1 MKRLPEIR
9 AADIASLL
17 VVVGLGAQGYGLY
30 EWLGMWCPFLVVGTE
45 VAVMGLVGVLRHA
58 G

>member
-1 MKRLPEIR
+1 MKIKVRP
-9 AADIASLL
+9 ADIASLL

-30 EWLGMWCPFLVVGTE
+30 EWLGLWCPSMVVGTE
-45 VAVMGLVGVLRHA
+45 IALMGLLGVLRHA